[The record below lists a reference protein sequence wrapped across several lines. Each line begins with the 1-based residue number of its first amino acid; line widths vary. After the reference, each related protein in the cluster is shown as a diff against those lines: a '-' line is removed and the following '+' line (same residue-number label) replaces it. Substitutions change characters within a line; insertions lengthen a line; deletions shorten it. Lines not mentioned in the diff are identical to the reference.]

1 MRRCHRE
8 AARHLYEE
16 RNKHLGNNPNNN
28 NDDEEMYVDLHGLHP
43 NEAIDYLE
51 NILMENSKLGRRVLY
66 AITGTGHH
74 SKNGKDKVG
83 KAIKNWLNEWR
94 YVFREF
100 SMPGDRNGYV
110 GGVLGIDP
118 TSYDRSLDGTKEDGG
133 ESGNSTERSGPT
145 MTMGKVQLLKRED
158 VAKADA
164 AKSD

>member
-16 RNKHLGNNPNNN
+16 RNKHLTENNN
-28 NDDEEMYVDLHGLHP
+28 NDEIYVDLHGLHP

-51 NILMENSKLGRRVLY
+51 NILMENAKLGRNVVY
-66 AITGTGHH
+66 AITGSGHH
-74 SKNGKDKVG
+74 SKNGRDKIG
-83 KAIKNWLNEWR
+83 KAVKNWLNEWR

-100 SMPGDRNGYV
+100 SVQGDRGGASM

-118 TSYDRSLDGTKEDGG
+118 TSYDRSLLNKGDGNNVDKAE
-133 ESGNSTERSGPT
+133 PA

-158 VAKADA
+158 VEKAEA
-164 AKSD
+164 GKPE

>member
-16 RNKHLGNNPNNN
+16 RNKHLLNNPGGE
-28 NDDEEMYVDLHGLHP
+28 DDEIYIDLHGFHP

-51 NILMENSKLGRRVLY
+51 NILMENAKLGRRLLY

-83 KAIKNWLNEWR
+83 KAVKNWLNEWR

-100 SMPGDRNGYV
+100 STPGDRGGFV

-118 TSYDRSLDGTKEDGG
+118 TSYDRSVSMDKLHGEEGGSNRASTDGV
-133 ESGNSTERSGPT
+133 
-145 MTMGKVQLLKRED
+145 MTMGKIQLLKRED
-158 VAKADA
+158 IAKAEDT
-164 AKSD
+164 KSV